1 MWWEGKRGREGS
13 LEETRQRNSST
24 ELPPPQPKTSLK
36 AFPVALENKSWGQ
49 LSVKMSIPH
58 TNGSQFHFRISLG
71 KPQVGQEVQ
80 KESEV
85 KTNIEKKSRPV
96 SDKGS

>member
-13 LEETRQRNSST
+13 SKETRQRNSST
-24 ELPPPQPKTSLK
+24 ELPLPLPKTSLK

-58 TNGSQFHFRISLG
+58 TNGSQLHFSVSLE
-71 KPQVGQEVQ
+71 KAQVGQEVQ

-85 KTNIEKKSRPV
+85 KTNIKKKPRPV

>member
-1 MWWEGKRGREGS
+1 MWWEGKRSREGS
-13 LEETRQRNSST
+13 SKETRQRNSST
-24 ELPPPQPKTSLK
+24 ELPPLLPKTSLK

-58 TNGSQFHFRISLG
+58 TNGSQFHFSVSLE
-71 KPQVGQEVQ
+71 KAQVGQEVQ

-85 KTNIEKKSRPV
+85 KTTVKKKPRPV
-96 SDKGS
+96 SDKGR